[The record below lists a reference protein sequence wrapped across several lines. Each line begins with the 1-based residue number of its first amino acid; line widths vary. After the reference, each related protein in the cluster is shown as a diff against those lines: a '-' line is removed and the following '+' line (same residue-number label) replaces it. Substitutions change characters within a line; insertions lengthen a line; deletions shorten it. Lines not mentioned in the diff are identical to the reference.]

1 MNQAVEAQLHEIIVR
16 AEQAA
21 ASGASNE
28 AARLLAQAEQRA
40 PDHPLVLNIAAIL
53 RLNAGDPSGA
63 KMLLDR
69 AIERDAGNPSLWVN
83 LASSHR
89 KLNQPDDEMRALE
102 RALAIEP
109 RHMFAL
115 LQKAS
120 LLELQGKSRAAA
132 SVYKSALETIPPGA
146 QLPLY
151 LQGPLQRA
159 AEVVKADTA
168 ALETILGDSLRE
180 VRVRHAREKQSR
192 FDHCIDTLLGKRAIF
207 RPQPT
212 FMCFPKVPAW
222 EFYDRDEFPW
232 LDQVEAATADIRAE
246 FERVITE
253 DANALEPY
261 IAYPDGVPLDQ
272 WKALN
277 RSRRWSAFYLWREGR
292 PLEANL
298 ARCPKTA
305 ALLAQA
311 PRVDVPDH
319 GPTAFYSILDA
330 KTRIPPHTGGTNT
343 RLIVHVPLVIPP
355 GCGFRVGSETRE
367 WQPGKAWVF
376 DDTIEH
382 EAWNNSDVPRGVL
395 IFDIWNPY
403 LTTAERD
410 LVRAATAAIREYYRG
425 HAQIGDAV

>member
-1 MNQAVEAQLHEIIVR
+1 MNQAVEAQLRETIVQ
-16 AEQAA
+16 AERAA
-21 ASGASNE
+21 ASGASDE
-28 AARLLAQAEQRA
+28 AARLLAQAERLA
-40 PDHPLVLNIAAIL
+40 PDHPLVLNMAAIL
-53 RLNAGDPSGA
+53 KLHSGDASGA
-63 KMLLDR
+63 RRLMER

-89 KLNQPDDEMRALE
+89 KLSQPDEEMQALE

-109 RHMFAL
+109 RHLLAL

-120 LLELQGKSRAAA
+120 LLEMQGKARAAA
-132 SVYKSALETIPPGA
+132 SVYKNALQTVPPGV

-159 AEVVKADTA
+159 AEAVKGDTA
-168 ALETILGDSLRE
+168 ALEAFLADRLRG
-180 VRVRHAREKQSR
+180 VRARHVNEKQNR

-212 FMCFPKVPAW
+212 FMYFPKLPAW

-246 FERVITE
+246 FERVFAE
-253 DANALEPY
+253 DANGLEPY
-261 IAYPDGVPLDQ
+261 IAYSDGVPLDQ
-272 WKALN
+272 WKELN

-292 PLEANL
+292 PLEAHL
-298 ARCPKTA
+298 ARCPNTA
-305 ALLAQA
+305 ALLAQV

-319 GPTAFYSILDA
+319 GPTAFFSILDA
-330 KTRIPPHTGGTNT
+330 KTRIPAHTGGTNT
-343 RLIVHVPLVIPP
+343 RLIVHVPLVVPP

-382 EAWNNSDVPRGVL
+382 EAWNDSGVPRAVL

-410 LVRAATAAIREYYRG
+410 LVRAATAGIREYYRG
-425 HAQIGDAV
+425 HATVGDAI